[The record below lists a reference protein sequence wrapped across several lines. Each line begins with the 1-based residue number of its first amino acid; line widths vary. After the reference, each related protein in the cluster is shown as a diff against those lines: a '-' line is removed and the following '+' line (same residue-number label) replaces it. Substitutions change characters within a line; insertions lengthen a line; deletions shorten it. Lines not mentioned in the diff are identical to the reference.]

1 MRLFAAVD
9 VPDSLRE
16 ALSAFQDEGDL
27 DARWTSPEQFHVT
40 LRFIGDVDEE
50 QARRYETALS
60 GVDVPPAQYI
70 PYGLDVIPSRR
81 SPRVLILGLERTD
94 SMMALYNAVSEALE
108 SEGLEP
114 EGRTYRPH
122 VTIARLDDARR
133 EAVHSFLQAHEE
145 YSFDPFEADQFV
157 LYESTL
163 TPEGAIHEP
172 IATYELAS

>member
-1 MRLFAAVD
+1 MRLFTVVD

-27 DARWTSPEQFHVT
+27 DVRWTSPEQFHVT

-50 QARRYETALS
+50 RARQYEAALS
-60 GVDVPPAQYI
+60 GVEVPPAQCI
-70 PYGLDVIPSRR
+70 PYGLDVLPSRR
-81 SPRVLILGLERTD
+81 SPRVLMLGLERTG
-94 SMMALYNAVSEALE
+94 SIMTLYEAVSDVLG
-108 SEGLEP
+108 SEGLKP

-133 EAVHSFLQAHEE
+133 ESVHAFLQAHEE
-145 YSFDPFEADQFV
+145 RSYDPFEADQFI

-163 TPEGAIHEP
+163 TPEGALHEP
-172 IATYELAS
+172 VAAYELAS